1 MRSILRLVAI
11 SVALFLSMSSAAYAH
26 DGQHGTT
33 DGHLL
38 GAGEFGGVDLIGSVE
53 ISDVEEGLISD
64 VAVFGN
70 YAYLGRF
77 DSASCEGPESG
88 GPDGGV
94 YVVDIS
100 NLANP
105 VEIGFIPAQQD
116 TYVSEGVQVVHVD
129 TPKFTGDVLAM
140 NQEGCGKNYKGGV
153 TLWDVTDPTK
163 PKKLAQ
169 NFGDFTVDGQRNTP
183 HVANQTHSAF
193 LWDVG
198 DRAYLVAV
206 DDEEASDVDIFDVTD
221 PKRPRLIG
229 EYDLAALFPQ
239 ILQTDSTLGLNEVF
253 LHDMVVKE
261 IGGQFY
267 MLLSYWD
274 AGYVVLNVTD
284 PANPTYVTDSDFTN
298 PDPEAL
304 ESAGIVVPPEGN
316 AHQAEFT
323 LDNQYIIGT
332 DEDFDPYAAGVT
344 RESGQVIPA
353 SPGSDTPTVPQEGIT
368 GETVFVGRACPGDA
382 AVPPGGSGTQIA
394 VVERGVC
401 TFTEKVAAVEGAGGY
416 EAIII
421 INREGSDACT
431 AGFGMTVEGGVPTV
445 SLPRDIG
452 FSLFDA
458 PYDDAACLAAT
469 PGAGLAPIDVGAVG
483 ETVTLSSYFDGW
495 GYVHLFD
502 ANLNELDTYA
512 VPEAHDPACA
522 EGCGDLSVH
531 EVATSEVDPSIAYLS
546 YYSAGFR
553 VVQIQNDELVEVGG
567 YLDPA
572 GNNFW
577 GVQVFESGGKEYV
590 AASDRD
596 FGLYIFEY
604 TPVNATP

>member
-11 SVALFLSMSSAAYAH
+11 STALVFLTASAAYAH

-33 DGHLL
+33 DDHLL
-38 GAGEFGGVDLIGSVE
+38 GPGEFGGVDLIGSLE

-70 YAYLGRF
+70 YAYLGRY

-105 VEIGFIPAQQD
+105 VEIGFIPAHQD

-129 TPKFTGDVLAM
+129 TPKFTGDVLVM
-140 NQEGCGKNYKGGV
+140 NQEGCGKNYKAGV
-153 TLWDVTDPTK
+153 TMWDVTDPTK

-183 HVANQTHSAF
+183 HDANQTHSAF

-198 DRAYLVAV
+198 DRAYLVSV

-253 LHDMVVKE
+253 LHDMVVKK

-274 AGYVVLNVTD
+274 AGYVVLNVTN

-368 GETVFVGRACPGDA
+368 GETVFVGGACPGDT

-401 TFTEKVAAVEGAGGY
+401 SFTEKVAAVETAGGY

-469 PGAGLAPIDVGAVG
+469 PGAGSAPIAVGAVG

-553 VVQIQNDELVEVGG
+553 VIQIQNGELVEVGG

-572 GNNFW
+572 GNNIW

>member
-1 MRSILRLVAI
+1 
-11 SVALFLSMSSAAYAH
+11 
-26 DGQHGTT
+26 GQHGTT
-33 DGHLL
+33 DDHLL
-38 GAGEFGGVDLIGSVE
+38 GPGEFGGVDLIGSLE

-70 YAYLGRF
+70 YAYLGRY

-94 YVVDIS
+94 YVIDIS
-100 NLANP
+100 DVANP
-105 VEIGFIPAQQD
+105 VEVGFIRAHQD
-116 TYVSEGVQVVHVD
+116 TYVSEGVQVVRVD
-129 TPKFTGDVLAM
+129 TPTFTGDVLVM
-140 NQEGCGKNYKGGV
+140 NQEGCGKNYKAGV

-183 HVANQTHSAF
+183 HDANQTHSAF

-198 DRAYLVAV
+198 DRAYLVSV

-253 LHDMVVKE
+253 LHDMVVKK

-401 TFTEKVAAVEGAGGY
+401 TFTEKVAAVETAGGY

-431 AGFGMTVEGGVPTV
+431 AGFGMSAEGGVPTV

-553 VVQIQNDELVEVGG
+553 VIQIQNGELVEVGG

-572 GNNFW
+572 GNNIW

>member
-1 MRSILRLVAI
+1 MRSILRLLAITMAFVFSMANVA
-11 SVALFLSMSSAAYAH
+11 SAH

-33 DGHLL
+33 DDHLL
-38 GAGEFGGVDLIGSVE
+38 GTGAFGGVDLVGRVE

-70 YAYLGRF
+70 YAYLGRYT
-77 DSASCEGPESG
+77 SASCEGPEGG

-94 YVVDIS
+94 YVIDIS
-100 NLANP
+100 DVANP
-105 VEIGFIPAQQD
+105 VEIGFIRAHQD

-129 TPKFTGDVLAM
+129 TPDFTGDVLVM
-140 NQEGCGKNYKGGV
+140 NQEGCGKNYKAGV

-183 HVANQTHSAF
+183 HDANQTHSAF

-198 DRAYLVAV
+198 DRAYLVSV

-221 PKRPRLIG
+221 PKHPRLIG
-229 EYDLAALFPQ
+229 EFDLAALFPQ

-253 LHDMVVKE
+253 LHDVDVKE
-261 IGGQFY
+261 IAGQFY

-284 PANPTYVTDSDFTN
+284 PANPIYVADSDFTN

-323 LDNQYIIGT
+323 LDNQFIIGT
-332 DEDFDPYAAGVT
+332 DEDFDPYAAGLT
-344 RESGQVIPA
+344 RENGQLIPA
-353 SPGSDTPTVPQEGIT
+353 SPGSDTPPVPQEAIT
-368 GETVFVGRACPGDA
+368 GETVFVGRACPGDTP
-382 AVPPGGSGTQIA
+382 VPAGGSGTQIA

-401 TFTEKVAAVEGAGGY
+401 DFTEKVAAVELAGGY

-421 INREGSDACT
+421 FNREGSDACS
-431 AGFGMTVEGGVPTV
+431 AGFGMTVEGTLPTV
-445 SLPRDIG
+445 SIPRDIG
-452 FSLFDA
+452 FSLFDT
-458 PYDDAACLAAT
+458 PYDNAACLAAA
-469 PGAGLAPIDVGAVG
+469 PGEGLAPIAVGTTG

-502 ANLNELDTYA
+502 ADLNELDTYA

-531 EVATSEVDPSIAYLS
+531 EVATSQVDPSIAYLS

-553 VVQIQNDELVEVGG
+553 VIQIQNGELVEVGG

-577 GVQVFESGGKEYV
+577 GVQVFERDGVEYV

-596 FGLYIFEY
+596 SGLYIFKYSPLE
-604 TPVNATP
+604 PAP